1 MYSEFQ
7 FCFSS
12 SHPEPVAAEAENPG
26 DIEQTLSDEDINVLN
41 RFKNTF
47 REDVEVFLANAEQ
60 NWGKE
65 SFQKAVISFG
75 RKFGKLN
82 RSNENT
88 QIRVYHDF
96 GDKSR
101 KNSNRMKVGSQ
112 HISRRTKPNRG
123 TGVSQYGR
131 PHKQRKRKS
140 LISEDEPDVEF
151 HSVPQAKR
159 QKNKQKHSLKE
170 SVKEN
175 RPSAKRH

>member
-1 MYSEFQ
+1 M
-7 FCFSS
+7 
-12 SHPEPVAAEAENPG
+12 
-26 DIEQTLSDEDINVLN
+26 N
-41 RFKNTF
+41 R
-47 REDVEVFLANAEQ
+47 
-60 NWGKE
+60 
-65 SFQKAVISFG
+65 S
-75 RKFGKLN
+75 
-82 RSNENT
+82 SNENT

-101 KNSNRMKVGSQ
+101 KNSNHIKVGSQ

-131 PHKQRKRKS
+131 PHKQRKRKV

-170 SVKEN
+170 SSKEN
-175 RPSAKRH
+175 RPSAKQH